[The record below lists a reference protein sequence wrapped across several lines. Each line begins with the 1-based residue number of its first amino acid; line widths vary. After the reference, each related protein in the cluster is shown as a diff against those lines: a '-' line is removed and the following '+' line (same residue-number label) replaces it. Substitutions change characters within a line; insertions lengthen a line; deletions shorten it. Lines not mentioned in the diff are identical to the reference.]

1 MHEPT
6 DSGLACGREQ
16 VARAVHH
23 HALELLL
30 AALPDRDEVN
40 ARVDSLRGAA
50 QALRVGHV
58 PFGALGPRNGALADE
73 RAHVVPGVLDRA
85 NHVRADEP
93 RPPGDEDLHDSTRSK
108 FFQ

>member
-6 DSGLACGREQ
+6 DSRLPCGREQ
-16 VARAVHH
+16 VARAVDH

-30 AALPDRDEVN
+30 PALPDRDEVDD
-40 ARVDSLRGAA
+40 RVDALRGAA
-50 QALRVGHV
+50 EALRVGHV
-58 PFGALGPRNGALADE
+58 ALGALRSGNRALADE
-73 RAHVVPGVLDRA
+73 RPHVVPGVLDRA